1 MAKPLDVLAAKV
13 RTIPDY
19 IEWILKPRSERIL
32 IRFLE
37 SGTQNPYVANALLVA
52 ARNEAANGSHS
63 TGSIEAT
70 IEGIRDGGTN
80 GLVGFMNDHSHV
92 AKVSN
97 GGGLR
102 GLLYCPEQEI
112 LPIEA
117 ETHYSNSIGSVDS
130 TFHARRKFIKK
141 HGPEMSQE
149 MDASKEKFNQVANQ
163 LAHSLNGNGWLDHIK
178 YVREV
183 HKLYRGIFGEG
194 FFDKG
199 PITRILADLFK
210 TMTIERFYK
219 LRIIVSDFLNSERV
233 ILASDNEHKNMLI
246 SRALAETTAFPLAFE
261 PERRNGYVRADGGLH
276 VTPIRL
282 AAEEGADFM
291 WVTFLNLYVPR
302 LDEIDGSGPLG
313 KVRLAHR
320 MYDVLQRDASREA
333 IIHTTGEYP
342 ESVRKFGD
350 PRGVLLLSAEDLSK
364 FDPFILTDEHHK
376 LYDIG
381 RVATNSALDK
391 LDPQYIYPH
400 YNFRYFTEMLRLQK
414 KFGSMFALS
423 VRSHSM

>member
-52 ARNEAANGSHS
+52 ARNEAAKGNYS

-70 IEGIRDGGTN
+70 IDGIRDGDTD
-80 GLVGFMNDHSHV
+80 GLVGFMNEHSNV
-92 AKVSN
+92 TKVSN

-102 GLLYCPEQEI
+102 GLLYCAEQEI
-112 LPIEA
+112 IPIEA
-117 ETHYSNSIGSVDS
+117 ETYYSNSIGTMDS

-141 HGPEMSQE
+141 HGPAASQE
-149 MDASKEKFNQVANQ
+149 MDVSKERFNEVADK

-178 YVREV
+178 YVREAR
-183 HKLYRGIFGEG
+183 KLCRGIFGEA
-194 FFDKG
+194 FLDRG
-199 PITRILADLFK
+199 PLTQILADVFK
-210 TMTIERFYK
+210 TMTIEDFYR

-233 ILASDNEHKNMLI
+233 VLASDNEHKSTLM
-246 SRALAETTAFPLAFE
+246 SQALAETTAFPLAFE
-261 PERRNGYVRADGGLH
+261 PVRGEGYVRADGGLH

-333 IIHTTGEYP
+333 IVHVTGKPPEY
-342 ESVRKFGD
+342 VRKFGD
-350 PRGVLLLSAEDLSK
+350 PHGVHLLSAEDLSK
-364 FDPFILTDEHHK
+364 FDPFTLTDEHQK
-376 LYDIG
+376 LYEIG
-381 RVATNSALDK
+381 RTATNFVLDK
-391 LDPQYIYPH
+391 LDPRYRHPD
-400 YNFRYFTEMLRLQK
+400 YNPRYFTEKLRSQR
-414 KFGSMFALS
+414 KFGQEFHLSM
-423 VRSHSM
+423 R